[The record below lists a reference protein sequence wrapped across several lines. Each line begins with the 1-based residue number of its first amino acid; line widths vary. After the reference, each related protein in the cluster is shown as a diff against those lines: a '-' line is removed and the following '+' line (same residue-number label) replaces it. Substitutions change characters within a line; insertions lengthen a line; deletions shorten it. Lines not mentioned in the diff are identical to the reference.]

1 MYLYVR
7 VQAHTHSHTTH
18 TVKEKTAKLNYWKD
32 IKNSHKIGEDIS
44 NREIFIFV
52 ETPQKKNTIQ

>member
-1 MYLYVR
+1 M
-7 VQAHTHSHTTH
+7 
-18 TVKEKTAKLNYWKD
+18 AKLNYWKH

-52 ETPQKKNTIQ
+52 ETPQKKIPSNRIEK